1 MAHQFALTPVRT
13 ARPTLGFTVSLLVH
27 AAFALPL
34 VLPQPEVTE
43 TEDRIEQLVVFL
55 VPPDVEGQRAEVGR
69 GLDWAGVVG
78 EQGQIEEPPP
88 PPAEPVEPLFTEG
101 IAGDPTPVDPE
112 PLGDPEPVETAL
124 TEIEVDSMVQ
134 RDPTSASPIYPPEML
149 DQKIS
154 GSTFVNYVVDTT
166 GRVDTNTIKVIRTTH
181 EAFAVSVREALA
193 KMRFR
198 PAIQG
203 SRKVRQWV
211 EQSFAFKI
219 VPPGAPDTTGAGR
232 RT

>member
-1 MAHQFALTPVRT
+1 VARQFALTPVRL

-27 AAFALPL
+27 VAFVLPL
-34 VLPQPEVTE
+34 VLPHPTVEE
-43 TEDRIEQLVVFL
+43 KEDRIDQLVVFL
-55 VPPDVEGQRAEVGR
+55 VPPDVEGERGEVGR
-69 GLDWAGVVG
+69 GLDWTGVVG
-78 EQGQIEEPPP
+78 DEGEVPEPPP
-88 PPAEPVEPLFTEG
+88 PTVEPVEPLFVEG
-101 IAGDPTPVDPE
+101 LAGDPTPVDPE

-134 RDPTSASPIYPPEML
+134 RDPTSASPVYPPEML
-149 DQKIS
+149 ERKIS

-166 GRVDTNTIKVIRTTH
+166 GRVDTNTIRVIRTTH
-181 EAFAVSVREALA
+181 EAFAEAVREALA

-198 PAIQG
+198 PAVQG

-219 VPPGAPDTTGAGR
+219 VAPTATDTTGAGQGA
-232 RT
+232 